1 MKSNSRVKRFIAIGA
16 IAAGSIAA
24 VTPTLTSAAG
34 TGIDAA
40 TTTTTTIKP
49 ATTTTTKTTPTST
62 TIKSTATTI
71 KIKVTTATTTNA
83 VTKKY
88 EVVAGIFTTKAK
100 AKAQIVALKQAKFT
114 KFTIKT
120 IGLKFAVVEASLTKT
135 QATKLAKRINAIVT
149 LGPAHTK
156 KLA

>member
-40 TTTTTTIKP
+40 TTTTTTP
-49 ATTTTTKTTPTST
+49 ATTTTTKTAPTTT
-62 TIKSTATTI
+62 TIKTTATTI
-71 KIKVTTATTTNA
+71 KIKPKTATTTTA

-100 AKAQIVALKQAKFT
+100 ARAQIAALKKAKFT

-120 IGLKFAVVEASLTKT
+120 IGSKFAVVEASLTKT
-135 QATKLAKRINAIVT
+135 QATKLAKQINAIVT
-149 LGPAHTK
+149 LGSAHTK

>member
-40 TTTTTTIKP
+40 TTTTTIKP

-135 QATKLAKRINAIVT
+135 QATKLAKQINAIVT